1 MHRLSA
7 PIGVSLC
14 VAIVGSGIGFSVGCD
29 RRKSPAPNDVGGASG
44 GGVTIVQSA
53 KNGSFISVNDVTI
66 EVRDGRLLI
75 GGKDHGPVS
84 ESDALTVKDGVVKI
98 NGEPRQPTE

>member
-7 PIGVSLC
+7 PIAVSLC

-29 RRKSPAPNDVGGASG
+29 RRKRPAPNDAGGASG

-53 KNGSFISVNDVTI
+53 ANGSFISVNDVAI
-66 EVRDGRLLI
+66 EVREGRLLI
-75 GGKDHGPVS
+75 SGKDHGPVS
-84 ESDALTVKDGVVKI
+84 ESDTLTVKDGVVKI